1 MNTIKVKTSKIKSNP
16 NNPRSIKDNKFNKL
30 VESIKEFPEMLEKR
44 PLVCFEDE
52 GGNYVVLGGNMR
64 LKALKTANISE
75 TPIILA
81 NEWSE
86 NQKKQFIIKDNLSFG
101 EWDWDMLANEWGNE
115 ELQMWGLDVWQP
127 EDEVDYSVLDDF
139 DIDEDVA
146 GMQNNA
152 KKAIQIEFDKLDYEK
167 ANTLINQLR
176 KDDVYIGGLVLD
188 ALVMHKANNE

>member
-1 MNTIKVKTSKIKSNP
+1 
-16 NNPRSIKDNKFNKL
+16 
-30 VESIKEFPEMLEKR
+30 MLEKR

-101 EWDWDMLANEWGNE
+101 EWDWDMLANEWDNE

-127 EDEVDYSVLDDF
+127 EDEVDYSVLDDI

-152 KKAIQIEFDKLDYEK
+152 KRAIQIEFEAEHYDE
-167 ANTLINQLR
+167 ANKLINEAR
-176 KDDVYIGGLVLD
+176 KKGENVGLIVLN
-188 ALVMHKANNE
+188 AFRNG